1 MDKEKFFEEITEAV
15 RKEIRKVP
23 EDLQVETGEVV
34 KTNDQKLHGIS
45 LRRPGQEAAPTLYLE
60 DCLREYENGRPLQ
73 QIAEAVAEALR
84 GALQKAPQ
92 TADISLEY
100 QDIEEKLVFQVAE
113 AERNRERLKDL
124 VYRPAE
130 NGFVKVAY
138 VMVEEDRSGNLC
150 FAVTKRMAEDFG
162 YDVERLLDRADA
174 NMQQRYRPVLTE
186 MTDVFMGRSCAE
198 GGIDPLTEDFGKAAD
213 GMMYVLTNE
222 SSINGAGALFYPDV
236 QTRIGEILGSSYYV
250 LPSSRHEVII
260 TPERNAPGVRELQ
273 ALVRDVNRTM
283 VEPRDILSDRVFLFD
298 REKNRLME
306 PAAMERRVDE
316 RSSR

>member
-60 DCLREYENGRPLQ
+60 DCLREYENGRSLQ

-100 QDIEEKLVFQVAE
+100 QDVEEKLVFQVAE

-138 VMVEEDRSGNLC
+138 VMLEEDGSGNLC
-150 FAVTKRMAEDFG
+150 FAVTKRMAGFFSFVFG
-162 YDVERLLDRADA
+162 CR
-174 NMQQRYRPVLTE
+174 M
-186 MTDVFMGRSCAE
+186 
-198 GGIDPLTEDFGKAAD
+198 
-213 GMMYVLTNE
+213 
-222 SSINGAGALFYPDV
+222 SICISTFA
-236 QTRIGEILGSSYYV
+236 
-250 LPSSRHEVII
+250 
-260 TPERNAPGVRELQ
+260 
-273 ALVRDVNRTM
+273 
-283 VEPRDILSDRVFLFD
+283 
-298 REKNRLME
+298 
-306 PAAMERRVDE
+306 
-316 RSSR
+316 